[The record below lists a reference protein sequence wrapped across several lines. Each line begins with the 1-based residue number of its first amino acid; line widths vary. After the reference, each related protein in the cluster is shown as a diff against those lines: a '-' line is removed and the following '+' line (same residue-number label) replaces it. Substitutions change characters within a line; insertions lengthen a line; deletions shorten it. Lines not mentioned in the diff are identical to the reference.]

1 MKKLLSL
8 LALVLCVTTVQAQN
22 TASQCYRGFAD
33 AGYTIGVGDYDFGR
47 FEINTSHGYQ
57 IIPQLYVGA
66 GAGLH
71 FMPKYKYQPGDLTI
85 PMDQREAKVDIPVF
99 ANVRGTFLKTKF
111 APFVDAKVGTYVTN
125 GGGLYYN
132 ISAGL
137 RISTIGK
144 QAVNIMVGYT
154 SEKLEFESFH
164 KFVSS
169 YSMDYTTKPRK
180 LDCEGVSIKVGY
192 EF

>member
-1 MKKLLSL
+1 MKKIILFTLF
-8 LALVLCVTTVQAQN
+8 LCAITVQAQN
-22 TASQCYRGFAD
+22 TASHCYRGFAD
-33 AGYTIGVGDYDFGR
+33 VGYTIGVGDYDFGR

-57 IIPQLYVGA
+57 ILPQLYVGA
-66 GAGLH
+66 GAGMH
-71 FMPKYKYQPGDLTI
+71 FMPKYKYQPGELTI
-85 PMDQREAKVDIPVF
+85 PLDQRDAKVDIPVF

-111 APFVDAKVGTYVTN
+111 APFLDAKVGTYVTN

-137 RISTIGK
+137 RISTFGK

-154 SEKLEFESFH
+154 SEKLEFQTFD
-164 KFVSS
+164 KFVSG
-169 YSMDYTTKPRK
+169 YSMEYLTKPTKR
-180 LDCEGVSIKVGY
+180 DCEGISIKIGY

>member
-1 MKKLLSL
+1 MKKFIL
-8 LALVLCVTTVQAQN
+8 LVLILCVATVQAQN
-22 TASQCYRGFAD
+22 VASHCYRGFAD
-33 AGYTIGVGDYDFGR
+33 VGYTIGVGDYDFGR

-66 GAGLH
+66 GAGMH

-85 PMDQREAKVDIPVF
+85 PLDQRKEAKVEIPVF
-99 ANVRGTFLKTKF
+99 ANVRGTFLKTRF
-111 APFVDAKVGTYVTN
+111 APFLDAKVGTYVTN

-132 ISAGL
+132 VSAGL
-137 RISTIGK
+137 RIATTGK

-154 SEKLEFESFH
+154 SEKLEFQTFD
-164 KFVSS
+164 KFASG
-169 YSMDYTTKPRK
+169 YSMDYFTKPTKR
-180 LDCEGVSIKVGY
+180 DCEGVSIKVGY

>member
-1 MKKLLSL
+1 MI
-8 LALVLCVTTVQAQN
+8 AQAQN
-22 TASQCYRGFAD
+22 TAYQCYRGFVD
-33 AGYTIGVGDYDFGR
+33 AGYTIGIGDYDFGR

-66 GAGLH
+66 GTGLH
-71 FMPKYKYQPGDLTI
+71 FMPKYKYQPGELTI
-85 PMDQREAKVDIPVF
+85 PLDQREAKVDVPVF
-99 ANVRGTFLKTKF
+99 ANVRGTILKSKF
-111 APFVDAKVGTYVTN
+111 APFIDAKVGTYVTN
-125 GGGLYYN
+125 SGGLYYN

-137 RISTIGK
+137 RVSTIGK

-154 SEKLEFESFH
+154 SEKLEFETFN
-164 KFVSS
+164 KFVNA

-180 LDCEGVSIKVGY
+180 QECEGVSIKVGY